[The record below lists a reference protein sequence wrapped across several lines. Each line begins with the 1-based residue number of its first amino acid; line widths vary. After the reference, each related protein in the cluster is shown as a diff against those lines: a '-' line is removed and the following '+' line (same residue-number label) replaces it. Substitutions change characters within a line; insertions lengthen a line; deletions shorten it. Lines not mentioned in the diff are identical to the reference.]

1 MQVDIRVPPCEPVAK
16 VVEFCQRC
24 EDAGFSGVGFVDSQ
38 MYFRDT
44 YVIMAQVLQAT
55 ERLRVH
61 PALTCP
67 GVRHPSVVASAAKT
81 VQEFGADRMELWLGR
96 GGTAHRM
103 VGVPRLRISEMRDAV
118 VRIKA
123 LLNGESNVFEPV
135 EGLAE
140 TGPRMYFSGGT
151 PVPIYMA
158 AGGPLIGRLTGE
170 LCDGVL
176 LFCHP
181 NAESLAEARQ
191 WVADGANRA
200 GRDPSDVQEWLQ
212 MRCVVRD
219 TREEAVRAFSPNLPE
234 FLAGDGAQEWLTK
247 LGIEYDIST
256 LKTKFQEAYA
266 ALRALYPEFI
276 HIMDWDAAEKICQ
289 VIPYEL
295 QEALAEKLA
304 VFGDPDQ
311 VVQQMKQ
318 LELLG
323 CHRIFMQPVWTFS
336 FPEPEVRAFKEVIG
350 PAFNSS
356 Q

>member
-1 MQVDIRVPPCEPVAK
+1 MVK
-16 VVEFCQRC
+16 FCQRC
-24 EDAGFSGVGFVDSQ
+24 EDAGFSGIGLVDSQ

-81 VQEFGADRMELWLGR
+81 VQEFGPDRTELWLGR

-103 VGVPRLRISEMRDAV
+103 VGVPRLRISEMRNAV

-123 LLNGESNVFEPV
+123 ILNGESNVFEPV
-135 EGLAE
+135 EGLAD

-176 LFCHP
+176 LYCNP
-181 NAESLAEARQ
+181 NAESIAEARQ
-191 WVADGANRA
+191 WVAEGASRA
-200 GRDPSDVQEWLQ
+200 RRDASEVQEWYQ
-212 MRCVVRD
+212 IRCIVRD
-219 TREEAVRAFSPNLPE
+219 TREEAVRAFSPLLPP
-234 FLAGDGAQEWLTK
+234 LLVDDGAQEWLAK
-247 LGIEYDIST
+247 LGIEYDISA
-256 LKTKFQEAYA
+256 LKPKFQEAYA
-266 ALRALYPEFI
+266 SLRALYPEFI
-276 HIMDWDAAEKICQ
+276 HIMDWAAAEKICQ

-295 QEALAEKLA
+295 QEAVAEKMA
-304 VFGDPDQ
+304 VMGDPDQ

-323 CHRIFMQPVWTFS
+323 CHRIFMLPVWSFS
-336 FPEPEVRAFKEVIG
+336 FPEPEVRAFEEVIG
-350 PAFNSS
+350 PAFHSPA
-356 Q
+356 